1 MQLLKQVFCLH
12 AVNGADLVLAECSR
26 CHGAILE
33 GISRG
38 ERRRVTGRHAYLE
51 IIETLVNRK
60 VQQKILKIP
69 SSKIKGA
76 EQVEK
81 EASEDDSCA

>member
-1 MQLLKQVFCLH
+1 MQLLKQVFCLQ

-26 CHGAILE
+26 CHRAILE

-38 ERRRVTGRHAYLE
+38 ERRKVTGRHACSE
-51 IIETLVNRK
+51 SIETVMNRK
-60 VQQKILKIP
+60 VHQKILKIP

-81 EASEDDSCA
+81 EASEDGSCA